1 MLPSS
6 FGRIGVRGLLVMAP
20 LLATAPGLTRAQ
32 SVDLHD
38 RWDIQPQFEI
48 CFQPIPAAFLTTSL
62 AAVDT
67 NADCQCAG
75 TPYPV
80 LDPHPPVPLPPNPEY
95 ALNPPLN
102 LSAGD
107 KAVFYYHRLM
117 NPGTALGPAAEA
129 AVVMAWPPNAY
140 PNDWRQG
147 AAAFGRNYGAVLGRV
162 QTAEFSR
169 FAVGLA
175 LREDP
180 RYYPSP
186 NRNLAARVIH
196 SLRFT
201 LADRS
206 DSGHSRP
213 AFANFIGA
221 TAGGFVGDAYLP
233 TNYTDLR
240 HATARTGFQMA
251 TFAFRNIADEFA
263 PELDKLT
270 HALQV
275 RLHPGS

>member
-1 MLPSS
+1 MSPSTL
-6 FGRIGVRGLLVMAP
+6 GRIALRVLLLPAV
-20 LLATAPGLTRAQ
+20 LLATAPGQPLAQ
-32 SVDLHD
+32 SPDLHD
-38 RWDIQPQFEI
+38 CLAIQPELQVH
-48 CFQPIPAAFLTTSL
+48 FQPIPAAFLTTRL

-67 NADCQCAG
+67 NADCQFPG
-75 TPYPV
+75 NPYPV
-80 LDPHPPVPLPPNPEY
+80 LGPHPLIPLPPNPEY
-95 ALNPPLN
+95 ALSLPMN

-117 NPGTALGPAAEA
+117 NLGTALGPAAEA
-129 AVVMAWPPNAY
+129 AMVMAWPPNAY

-169 FAVGLA
+169 FAVGVA

-186 NRNLAARVIH
+186 NRNLAGRVLH
-196 SLRFT
+196 AVAFT

-206 DSGHSRP
+206 DSGHSRL
-213 AFANFIGA
+213 AFANLIGA

-233 TNYTDLR
+233 ASYTDLR
-240 HATARTGFQMA
+240 HATERTGFQLA

-270 HALQV
+270 HSLQV

>member
-1 MLPSS
+1 MLPSR
-6 FGRIGVRGLLVMAP
+6 FGRIGVRGVLCVALLLAMAP
-20 LLATAPGLTRAQ
+20 WQTRAQ
-32 SVDLHD
+32 SIDLHPP
-38 RWDIQPQFEI
+38 WDIQPQVEVRVE
-48 CFQPIPAAFLTTSL
+48 PIPEAFLTTGL
-62 AAVDT
+62 AEVDT
-67 NADCQCAG
+67 NADCQCPG
-75 TPYPV
+75 TAYPV
-80 LDPHPPVPLPPNPEY
+80 LDPHPLVPLPPNPEY
-95 ALNPPLN
+95 ALNPPLS

-107 KAVFYYHRLM
+107 KAAFYYHRLM
-117 NPGTALGPAAEA
+117 SPGTALGPAAEA

-140 PNDWRQG
+140 PNEWRQG

-169 FAVGLA
+169 FAFGVA

-186 NRNLAARVIH
+186 NRNLAGRVLH
-196 SLRFT
+196 ALGFT

-206 DSGHSRP
+206 DSGHSRL
-213 AFANFIGA
+213 AFANLIGA

-233 TNYTDLR
+233 ANYTDLR
-240 HATARTGFQMA
+240 HAAVRTGFQMA
-251 TFAFRNIADEFA
+251 NFAFRNITDEFA

-275 RLHPGS
+275 RLHPGN